1 MMVID
6 RIIKDLEEKSVE
18 YSAAGDTDLAKRSRL
33 LASKYREMK
42 YNGHITVY
50 NEEKDERDI
59 TKGSDDVRGRN
70 D

>member
-18 YSAAGDTDLAKRSRL
+18 YSAAGDSELAKRSRL

-42 YNGHITVY
+42 YNGQVTVY
-50 NEEKDERDI
+50 EEKDERDT
-59 TKGSDDVRGRN
+59 TKGSDDIR
-70 D
+70 